1 MSSVPCGPGDI
12 HLAGNSTTNLVS
24 PNYPNPF
31 NPNLNCV
38 FFITTQTSSTITL
51 LFNDLWLEGDA
62 YFVSGLTE
70 TLNPPQPSLHH
81 YLKETTVAPT
91 YVTYHAQDI
100 FILFGNAI
108 AQVAPKRFSV
118 SIHQD
123 YEQGRE
129 LGCVL
134 LRIFYFT
141 YVAFHSETCST
152 CLALTLC
159 KLYRSR
165 LFNAR
170 SRSIQTCA
178 KRPSE
183 VKCNEIKGVILV
195 S

>member
-1 MSSVPCGPGDI
+1 MLLFSVPCGPGDI
-12 HLAGNSTTNLVS
+12 HLASNSTTNLVS
-24 PNYPNPF
+24 PNYPNLF
-31 NPNLNCV
+31 YPNLNCV
-38 FFITTQTSSTITL
+38 FFITAKISSTITL

-108 AQVAPKRFSV
+108 AQVAPKRVSV

-123 YEQGRE
+123 YEQGKV

-134 LRIFYFT
+134 LIIFYIT
-141 YVAFHSETCST
+141 VC
-152 CLALTLC
+152 
-159 KLYRSR
+159 
-165 LFNAR
+165 
-170 SRSIQTCA
+170 I
-178 KRPSE
+178 
-183 VKCNEIKGVILV
+183 
-195 S
+195 